1 MSHAGLIAFFLASV
15 FSGAALY
22 IGLVEQP
29 ARLALDD
36 RAMLA
41 EWTPSD
47 RRGLAFLAGLAL
59 LGAASSL
66 LAYGADHDVRWLV
79 GAIVFVAS
87 WPYMYFVL
95 VPVNNRLLTP
105 NAGDDGAATR
115 LFLKDWG
122 ILEWGL
128 PAIGLVA
135 AACFAWALW

>member
-1 MSHAGLIAFFLASV
+1 MSHAGLIAFFMASV

-47 RRGLAFLAGLAL
+47 RRGLAFLAGAAL
-59 LGAASSL
+59 LGAVSGL
-66 LAYGADHDVRWLV
+66 LAYGSDHDVRWLV
-79 GAIVFVAS
+79 GAIVILAS
-87 WPYMYFVL
+87 WPYMFFVL
-95 VPVNNRLLTP
+95 VPVNNRLLTAT
-105 NAGDDGAATR
+105 AGEDGAAR

-122 ILEWGL
+122 LLEWGL

-135 AACFAWALW
+135 SGCCAWALW